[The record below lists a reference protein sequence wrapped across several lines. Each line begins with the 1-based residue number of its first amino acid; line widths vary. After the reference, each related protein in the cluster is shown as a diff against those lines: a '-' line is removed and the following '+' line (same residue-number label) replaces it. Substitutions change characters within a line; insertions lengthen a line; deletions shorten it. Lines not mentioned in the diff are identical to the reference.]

1 MGENHVIAL
10 NSIMVGEFPAY
21 SIPPGFS
28 LLPWRIS
35 FTATS
40 LFHVFQ
46 EPPYHFALSNVEVLI
61 WRPFMGALDRVKYSW
76 IRAPGWILPV
86 SWNHG
91 QRHTQHWQL
100 HPLGIWKGECHS
112 RRDTTVS
119 PILCLE
125 RYAFLS
131 HLYIVQFSYNR
142 IAILGYEDCIT
153 AKYSIS

>member
-1 MGENHVIAL
+1 MGEDHVIAL
-10 NSIMVGEFPAY
+10 TRAWVNFLRRASRRGSACCFD
-21 SIPPGFS
+21 GF
-28 LLPWRIS
+28 
-35 FTATS
+35 FTATC

-61 WRPFMGALDRVKYSW
+61 RCPFMGALDRVKYSW

-119 PILCLE
+119 SILCLD